1 MKKRT
6 LASAVAVTALAL
18 SPSLA
23 TAQTGTSEQSAASAG
38 GSADLERLMGL
49 RSGELKR
56 EITSRYDEALAKTRN
71 AAVIGADTEAFMWAS
86 QAKVQCGIARGY
98 LKSGTKDRVS
108 IGKCADAYA
117 RMQGPA
123 TPAPA
128 PAVPEYVPPQE
139 PTLPVLCNKGPFI
152 VFFDWNSADITPEAT
167 TTLDSMLTSYAGCG
181 GAAVTIS
188 GYADRSGS
196 DRYNLG
202 LSDRRAQGV
211 SQYLTGKGLSGGA
224 VTAKGYGETNPRVPT
239 EDGVRELQNRRV
251 EIVIP

>member
-6 LASAVAVTALAL
+6 IIGAMALAASAL

-23 TAQTGTSEQSAASAG
+23 MAQQS
-38 GSADLERLMGL
+38 GSADLEQLMAL
-49 RSGELKR
+49 RSGQLKR
-56 EITSRYDEALAKTRN
+56 EITSRYDEALGKTRD
-71 AAVIGADTEAFMWAS
+71 ATIIGADSERYMWAS
-86 QAKVQCGIARGY
+86 QAKVQCGIALGY

-123 TPAPA
+123 PAPA
-128 PAVPEYVPPQE
+128 PVAPEPAPAPIPAPAEQ
-139 PTLPVLCNKGPFI
+139 LLCNKGPFI
-152 VFFDWNSADITPEAT
+152 IFFDWNSSDITPEAA
-167 TTLDSMLTSYAGCG
+167 TTLDSMMAGYGGCG

-196 DRYNLG
+196 DRYNVG

-211 SQYLTGKGLSGGA
+211 AQYVTGRGVAAGA
-224 VTAKGYGETNPRVPT
+224 VTAKGFGETNPRVPT
-239 EDGVRELQNRRV
+239 EDGVREPQNRRV
-251 EIVIP
+251 EITVQ